1 MSEQSQNPPEWIGA
15 LAGAIAG
22 LGSRHLLDLARLL
35 NLARSTPP
43 SSGQLQR
50 TLSLSTASA
59 AQLARGLDQIIN
71 SPGVSVRDVQTAL
84 MTLAS
89 TRTTGIA
96 QTDTVEIACTAPT
109 RLGVPLRTTYA
120 TAMEMVGEAQNEI
133 LIVGYVFT
141 EGAKSLLEQVA
152 RAGRDRRVRVTIIGN
167 RMEEHLPALRS
178 AWPSDCLGP
187 RVFSCQANPRDK
199 MSALHAKLLVCDG
212 ATALITS
219 ANFSHH
225 GLHENI
231 EIGVK
236 VNSSS
241 VARLVEF
248 FNSLIVAGQVIPL
261 TGAET
266 AGK

>member
-96 QTDTVEIACTAPT
+96 QTDTVGNRLHGTDQAWRSTADD
-109 RLGVPLRTTYA
+109 LRDGTGDGRRGADTGMKTT
-120 TAMEMVGEAQNEI
+120 
-133 LIVGYVFT
+133 
-141 EGAKSLLEQVA
+141 
-152 RAGRDRRVRVTIIGN
+152 RVTLN
-167 RMEEHLPALRS
+167 TRKLKPWLPMCYAAGTR
-178 AWPSDCLGP
+178 A
-187 RVFSCQANPRDK
+187 RNP
-199 MSALHAKLLVCDG
+199 
-212 ATALITS
+212 
-219 ANFSHH
+219 
-225 GLHENI
+225 
-231 EIGVK
+231 
-236 VNSSS
+236 
-241 VARLVEF
+241 
-248 FNSLIVAGQVIPL
+248 
-261 TGAET
+261 
-266 AGK
+266 